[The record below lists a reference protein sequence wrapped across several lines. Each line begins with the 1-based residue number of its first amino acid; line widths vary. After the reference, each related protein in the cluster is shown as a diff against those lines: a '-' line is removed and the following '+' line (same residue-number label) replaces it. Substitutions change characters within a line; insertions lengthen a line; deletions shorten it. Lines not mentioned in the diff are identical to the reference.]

1 MSSERWE
8 ILWRRLQNYHH
19 RALILILKC
28 ASQVYPEQSA
38 VIEMDEPLGEVANA
52 VRDREIA
59 VRRKLGTTID
69 QDEINDIAMQS
80 CIKIALQKLQEVL
93 GDLPLSGPDGI
104 KQLLVKQRHLH
115 KKGIMFT
122 IFIFAIVIA
131 DVLGIE
137 IVWSSDCECLEPTTH
152 SRLFTHVS
160 FS

>member
-1 MSSERWE
+1 
-8 ILWRRLQNYHH
+8 
-19 RALILILKC
+19 
-28 ASQVYPEQSA
+28 
-38 VIEMDEPLGEVANA
+38 MDEPLGEVANA